1 MIDDRLTQDWISN
14 EWNKPAYQDRKKNN
28 FLALDLYL
36 KHSPTTILDI
46 GCGLAWESRM
56 FNEKYKT
63 KLWLI
68 DGDVTNNNL
77 KDNTATDANYNNS
90 ANKFLYYNSLSR
102 LETELKKLVATE
114 FTLLDCNNLKLP
126 DIKFDLITSWLSCGF
141 HYPVSTYAAIIKKH
155 SHKDTRI
162 VFDLR
167 IHVKTKEIILEDC
180 FEVISII
187 CTTGKSG
194 KSVTAEIRLK

>member
-1 MIDDRLTQDWISN
+1 MTGDRLSQDWISN
-14 EWNKPAYQDRKKNN
+14 EWNNPAYQEIKKNN
-28 FLALDLYL
+28 FLALDSYL

-46 GCGLAWESRM
+46 GCGLAWESRR

-68 DGDVTNNNL
+68 DGDVTNNDVKNKKA
-77 KDNTATDANYNNS
+77 KDLNYHTS
-90 ANKFLYYNSLSR
+90 ANEFLYYNSLSR
-102 LETELKKLVATE
+102 LDTELKKLGTTE

-155 SHKDTRI
+155 SHRDTRI

-167 IHVKTKEIILEDC
+167 THIKTKEIILEDC
-180 FEVISII
+180 FEVVSVIG
-187 CTTGKSG
+187 TTGKSG

>member
-1 MIDDRLTQDWISN
+1 MTGGRFSQDWISN
-14 EWNKPAYQDRKKNN
+14 EWNNLAYQEIKKNN
-28 FLALDLYL
+28 FLALDSYL
-36 KHSPTTILDI
+36 KHPPITILDI
-46 GCGLAWESRM
+46 GCGLAWESRR

-68 DGDVTNNNL
+68 DGDVTNNDVKSN
-77 KDNTATDANYNNS
+77 NATDKKYHTS
-90 ANKFLYYNSLSR
+90 ANEFLYYYSLSR
-102 LETELKKLVATE
+102 LDTELKKLGTKE
-114 FTLLDCNNLKLP
+114 FTLLDSNNLKLP

-155 SHKDTRI
+155 SHRDTRI

-167 IHVKTKEIILEDC
+167 THIKTKEIISEDC
-180 FEVISII
+180 FEVVNII
-187 CTTGKSG
+187 CTTN